1 MESEL
6 TGQFTHI
13 LISSFAQITVAS
25 IVLFTALLV
34 TYYGNRLTYTTL
46 KRLLGPKSAIYTT
59 GWIGTPIHE
68 TSHLI
73 ACWIFHLKVIKFRLF
88 EPDYDSMSLGYVE
101 YLINK
106 NSIYQ
111 RIGCLF
117 VGIAPLVGGT
127 IAILGLGW
135 FLLPGFNVLL
145 IDLINPN
152 VEEHNYDFTRYAGL
166 IGDACF
172 RSVKVFVDPANWVTW
187 QFWIFVYLA
196 GSVSC
201 HLTPSRSDL
210 EGIGPGILALIG
222 LIIVGNTIATFG
234 GFNAAIYNAHFG
246 NYLGMTV
253 SLLGITLGIGLVI
266 SIMLYVI
273 AIPIKAMK

>member
-1 MESEL
+1 MGTEL
-6 TGQFTHI
+6 TGQFIHI
-13 LISSFAQITVAS
+13 FISSFAQITVSS
-25 IVLFTALLV
+25 IVLFTALLAS
-34 TYYGNRLTYTTL
+34 YYVNRLTYTTL
-46 KRLLGPKSAIYTT
+46 TRILGAKSVIYTT

-73 ACWIFHLKVIKFRLF
+73 ACWIFRLKVVKFRLF
-88 EPDYDSMSLGYVE
+88 EPDYDAMSLGYVE
-101 YLINK
+101 YLINT

-117 VGIAPLVGGT
+117 VGIAPLLGGT
-127 IAILGLGW
+127 IAILSLGW
-135 FLLPGFNVLL
+135 FLLPGFNTLL
-145 IDLINPN
+145 IELINPN
-152 VEEHNYDFTRYAGL
+152 VEEHNYDFTHYAAL

-172 RSVKVFVDPANWVTW
+172 RSIKVIVDPANWVTW

-210 EGIGPGILALIG
+210 EGIRPGILTLIG

-234 GFNAAIYNAHFG
+234 GFNAAVYNAHFG
-246 NYLGMTV
+246 NYLAMTV

-266 SIMLYVI
+266 FLILYLI
-273 AIPIKAMK
+273 AIPIRAMK